1 MASTPEFVR
10 YVCEQIAGAG
20 AVRYRKMFGE
30 YLIYVDERPAVL
42 VIENTAYVKCLPVLE
57 DLALET
63 GHPFPDGPAYYVL
76 DIDKAEQCRDAAAR
90 GAAGAPRPA
99 QRRRKRRE
107 GTPWVGVP
115 FPACRPQESVRL
127 YPAGIPHSPAPSRIR
142 R

>member
-57 DLALET
+57 ELALET

-90 GAAGAPRPA
+90 VAAVPGGL
-99 QRRRKRRE
+99 RE
-107 GTPWVGVP
+107 GDALFGLMFYHREDRSLCLHPYSAVT
-115 FPACRPQESVRL
+115 RSQIIRL
-127 YPAGIPHSPAPSRIR
+127 QY
-142 R
+142 

>member
-57 DLALET
+57 ELALGT
-63 GHPFPDGPAYYVL
+63 GHAFPDGPAYYVL
-76 DIDKAEQCRDAAAR
+76 DIDNAEQCRDAAAR
-90 GAAGAPRPA
+90 VAAVTPLPTRRNRKKRP
-99 QRRRKRRE
+99 
-107 GTPWVGVP
+107 P
-115 FPACRPQESVRL
+115 C
-127 YPAGIPHSPAPSRIR
+127 
-142 R
+142 